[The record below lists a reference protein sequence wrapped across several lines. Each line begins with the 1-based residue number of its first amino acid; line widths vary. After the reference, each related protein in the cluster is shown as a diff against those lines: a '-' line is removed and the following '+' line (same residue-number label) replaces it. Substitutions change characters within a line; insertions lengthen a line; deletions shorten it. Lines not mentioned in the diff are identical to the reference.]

1 MKKLI
6 TRFKN
11 SSITTQIISTLSF
24 LLLVSFSVL
33 GSIIFKAST
42 SSSPEAAA
50 SVRVQGIIALVVVAI
65 LIILAM
71 GIAARLIVKR
81 IKTLMFYAENMEK
94 GNTDFTVEVQN
105 RSEFGHLA
113 ETFKLMQSSIQR
125 MVHDVNYAKNNIL
138 EGNLLDRI
146 DVSDY
151 SGDYKQIMVGMN
163 ELMEFVSNTIR
174 NIKGASENVA
184 NSSKQISDGAQVL
197 AQGATEQ
204 ASAIEE
210 LSATINE
217 IADHVK
223 MNADNTLTA
232 NQVANESFAEV
243 ERGNEQMQRM
253 ISAMGEI
260 SNSSKQIEKIIKAI
274 ESIALQTN
282 ILALNAAVEAARA
295 GVAGKGF
302 AVVADE
308 VRSLAG
314 KSAEAAKDTTALIQS
329 SIKTVGNGTKIAEQA
344 AESLGLI
351 IESTKKT
358 TELINEISNAT
369 SEQATSISQVTEG
382 VDQIAAVVQTTSA
395 TSEQSASS
403 SEELNFQAQK
413 LEALVRHFKVEA
425 AEAPMQKASNE

>member
-1 MKKLI
+1 MLI
-6 TRFKN
+6 VAR
-11 SSITTQIISTLSF
+11 IIS
-24 LLLVSFSVL
+24 
-33 GSIIFKAST
+33 K
-42 SSSPEAAA
+42 
-50 SVRVQGIIALVVVAI
+50 
-65 LIILAM
+65 
-71 GIAARLIVKR
+71 K
-81 IKTLMFYAENMEK
+81 IKDLMFYAENIEK
-94 GNTDFTVEVQN
+94 GNMDFTINVQN
-105 RSEFGHLA
+105 SSELGRLA
-113 ETFKLMQSSIQR
+113 GTFQDVQSSIHR
-125 MVHDVNYAKNNIL
+125 MVSDVNHTKNNIL

-151 SGDYKQIMVGMN
+151 NGDYKEIMIGMN

-223 MNADNTLTA
+223 MNADHTLTA
-232 NQVANESFAEV
+232 NQLANESFAEV
-243 ERGNEQMQRM
+243 ERGNENMQRM
-253 ISAMGEI
+253 IAAMGEI
-260 SNSSKQIEKIIKAI
+260 ATSSKQIEKIIKAI
-274 ESIALQTN
+274 ENIAFQTN

-308 VRSLAG
+308 VRNLAS
-314 KSAEAAKDTTALIQS
+314 KSAEAAKSTATLIQGS
-329 SIKTVGNGTKIAEQA
+329 MKTVGNGTKIAEA
-344 AESLGLI
+344 AAASLDLI

-358 TELINEISNAT
+358 TELISEISDAT
-369 SEQATSISQVTEG
+369 SEQAISINQVTEG
-382 VDQIAAVVQTTSA
+382 VDQISAVVQTTSA

-413 LEALVRHFKVEA
+413 LEALVRHFKVEVA
-425 AEAPMQKASNE
+425 DEVVQEVCNA